1 MTKQEKITLMLF
13 KYLLIWEIGG
23 IVYYCIEILFRGY
36 SHVSMYI
43 LGGFCLV
50 LIGLLNEIYS
60 FNLYIELQVLIGD
73 IVVVSLEFVTGL
85 IVNVWLKLDV
95 WDYTDMP
102 FNIMGQICLLF
113 ALVWIPI
120 IFVAILLD
128 DFIRHDIFHEEQPT
142 YRSWIYEKIQKR
154 KAAGK

>member
-36 SHVSMYI
+36 SHVSMYM

-60 FNLYIELQVLIGD
+60 FNLYIEI
-73 IVVVSLEFVTGL
+73 
-85 IVNVWLKLDV
+85 K
-95 WDYTDMP
+95 
-102 FNIMGQICLLF
+102 
-113 ALVWIPI
+113 
-120 IFVAILLD
+120 
-128 DFIRHDIFHEEQPT
+128 
-142 YRSWIYEKIQKR
+142 
-154 KAAGK
+154 

>member
-1 MTKQEKITLMLF
+1 MLF

-60 FNLYIELQVLIGD
+60 SNLYIELQILIGD
-73 IVVVSLEFVTGL
+73 IVVVFLEFITGL
-85 IVNVWLKLDV
+85 IVNIWLKLDV

-102 FNIMGQICLLF
+102 FNIMGQICLPF
-113 ALVWIPI
+113 ALVWIPV

-128 DFIRHDIFHEEQPT
+128 DFIRYEIFYEGQPT

>member
-73 IVVVSLEFVTGL
+73 IVVVALEFITGL
-85 IVNVWLKLDV
+85 VVNVWLKLDV

-102 FNIMGQICLLF
+102 FNIMGQICLPF
-113 ALVWIPI
+113 ALVWIPV

-128 DFIRHDIFHEEQPT
+128 DFIRHEIFYEEQPT